1 MSNLQPPTQINI
13 LAYLRVFHPLEGF
26 HSQHE
31 DLPDADAE
39 HPDVAGGGEP
49 PEVDA
54 LRRHPLD
61 GQLPL
66 GGLQTCNINT
76 LLTDFTQNVITF
88 MYLVVAFLDAP

>member
-1 MSNLQPPTQINI
+1 MFWRFPPLILI
-13 LAYLRVFHPLEGF
+13 LAHLGVFHPLERF

-31 DLPDADAE
+31 YLPDADAE
-39 HPDVAGGGEP
+39 HPDVAGRGEP

-66 GGLQTCNINT
+66 GGL
-76 LLTDFTQNVITF
+76 
-88 MYLVVAFLDAP
+88 